1 MKNNK
6 QSIALAREIVYRSL
20 LFSSDS
26 CSYFGDR
33 VSVKQWHLF
42 LEVNFFLSKKGLEN
56 IDRIEL
62 SRILYKMKK
71 DGVILQTFL
80 AVPIENNRWIF
91 NLSRHK
97 KDMGV
102 D

>member
-1 MKNNK
+1 
-6 QSIALAREIVYRSL
+6 
-20 LFSSDS
+20 
-26 CSYFGDR
+26 
-33 VSVKQWHLF
+33 
-42 LEVNFFLSKKGLEN
+42 
-56 IDRIEL
+56 
-62 SRILYKMKK
+62 MKK